1 MSKNNKAA
9 DIIKLLNRGYSIKN
23 IKKLAKTSES
33 YIYLVK
39 KRLEEAAG
47 EAITTADEVII
58 KAAEAVKE
66 ACTFTPKQEPEVTA
80 KEELDTVLDKREEQY
95 GSYMQSADTA
105 IKIKSAIHNAIAR
118 NDLHLYPDQLMS
130 LDMIAVKISRIV
142 NGNPA
147 HRDSWLDIAGYA
159 TLVADRL
166 QGKAR

>member
-1 MSKNNKAA
+1 MSKNNKAE
-9 DIIKLLNRGYSIKN
+9 DIMKLLKRGYSIKT

-33 YIYLVK
+33 YIYMIK
-39 KRLEEAAG
+39 KKLEEAAG
-47 EAITTADEVII
+47 EAITTADKAII
-58 KAAEAVKE
+58 EAAEALKE
-66 ACTFTPKQEPEVTA
+66 ACTFTPKPEPEVAA

-105 IKIKSAIHNAIAR
+105 IKIKSAMHNAIAR

-147 HRDSWLDIAGYA
+147 HRDSWLDIVGYA

-166 QGKAR
+166 KGDIR